1 MDESTRFLRT
11 TAELLKVLLRERDPL
26 WSFVPALTAVNCGSS
41 IGSRSRFEMGD
52 RYKIFLF
59 ILFLFYFAC
68 LLCPDRFVFASP
80 SENQQFAADEDAQ
93 QPCDHN
99 SHEKSPHQ
107 SCRLANEYLPSQKTT
122 ASAETAVQCGVL
134 PSLGFVAAVVPPLR
148 LSPQHAPN
156 LSSQNV
162 SPSTKLRI

>member
-1 MDESTRFLRT
+1 M
-11 TAELLKVLLRERDPL
+11 A
-26 WSFVPALTAVNCGSS
+26 
-41 IGSRSRFEMGD
+41 D

-80 SENQQFAADEDAQ
+80 SKNQQFAADEDAQ

-99 SHEKSPHQ
+99 SHEKSHHQ

-122 ASAETAVQCGVL
+122 ASAETAVQSGVL

-156 LSSQNV
+156 LSSQKL
-162 SPSTKLRI
+162 SPSIKLLI